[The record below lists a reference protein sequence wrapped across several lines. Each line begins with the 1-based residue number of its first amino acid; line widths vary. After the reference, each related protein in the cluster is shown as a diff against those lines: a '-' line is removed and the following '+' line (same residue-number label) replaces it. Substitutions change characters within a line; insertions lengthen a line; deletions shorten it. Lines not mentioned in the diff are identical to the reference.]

1 MDMVDRLES
10 RFEALVQKIQE
21 LKEEN
26 RRLTDALE
34 QERSTRGDAAQ
45 RIEALLTRIEGELE

>member
-26 RRLTDALE
+26 RRLTETLE
-34 QERSTRGDAAQ
+34 QERSTKGDATQ
-45 RIEALLTRIEGELE
+45 RIEALLARIEGELE